1 MAHHL
6 YKNKKDGMIFGV
18 CAGLA
23 DWTGLDTSLLRI
35 LMVLV
40 SYEFKCNILDVF
52 TAGYLLH
59 GKTRIRLDK
68 TDSCAIMK

>member
-35 LMVLV
+35 LMVLGFFMSLSV
-40 SYEFKCNILDVF
+40 TFWM
-52 TAGYLLH
+52 YLL
-59 GKTRIRLDK
+59 L
-68 TDSCAIMK
+68 AIFLPVKPE

>member
-23 DWTGLDTSLLRI
+23 DWLGLDTSLLRI
-35 LMVLV
+35 LMVLGFFM
-40 SYEFKCNILDVF
+40 SLSATFWM
-52 TAGYLLH
+52 YLL
-59 GKTRIRLDK
+59 L
-68 TDSCAIMK
+68 AIFLPVKPE

>member
-6 YKNKKDGMIFGV
+6 YKNKKEGMIFGV

-35 LMVLV
+35 LMVLGFFMSLSV
-40 SYEFKCNILDVF
+40 TFWM
-52 TAGYLLH
+52 YLL
-59 GKTRIRLDK
+59 L
-68 TDSCAIMK
+68 AIFLPVKPE

>member
-23 DWTGLDTSLLRI
+23 DWLGLDTSLLRI
-35 LMVLV
+35 LMVLGFFMSLSV
-40 SYEFKCNILDVF
+40 TFWM
-52 TAGYLLH
+52 YLL
-59 GKTRIRLDK
+59 L
-68 TDSCAIMK
+68 AIFLPVKPE